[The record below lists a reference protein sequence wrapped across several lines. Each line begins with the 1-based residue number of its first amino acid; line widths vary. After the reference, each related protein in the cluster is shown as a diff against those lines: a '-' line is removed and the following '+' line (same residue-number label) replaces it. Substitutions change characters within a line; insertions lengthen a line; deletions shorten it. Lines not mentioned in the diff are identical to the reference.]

1 MFDYESKGRVFES
14 GIISVAATLGLALGR
29 TLSVVQLALERNES
43 HLGLAEHSFNLG
55 QRHSPSKSDWRPAIA
70 KRTDSSRNPALRC
83 CTVHFLYMISAL
95 ATNKSSNYVSP
106 NQLSTR
112 APWRTQVP

>member
-43 HLGLAEHSFNLG
+43 HLGLAEHYFNLG
-55 QRHSPSKSDWRPAIA
+55 
-70 KRTDSSRNPALRC
+70 
-83 CTVHFLYMISAL
+83 
-95 ATNKSSNYVSP
+95 
-106 NQLSTR
+106 
-112 APWRTQVP
+112 

>member
-1 MFDYESKGRVFES
+1 MDPEPHKIAHSRCFCQKRARAVEETSLAAWIAMFDYESKGRVFES

-55 QRHSPSKSDWRPAIA
+55 
-70 KRTDSSRNPALRC
+70 
-83 CTVHFLYMISAL
+83 
-95 ATNKSSNYVSP
+95 
-106 NQLSTR
+106 
-112 APWRTQVP
+112 